1 MIWIWICRFM
11 RIWQPQTG
19 AHKNIFFFKKI
30 SFWLSSKSSQNL
42 RLLGQL
48 FLCIHV
54 DLHWNFHQ
62 EITVA
67 RIFGHGEEPPEL
79 LRPFSRAGTWSKL
92 RQIGGK
98 SRICCKRTRFSGFF
112 PIIFDVPS
120 FFRIFFVFF
129 PIVFYVCFRF
139 LSAFFFRFWT
149 KLEKSQKRKKPRF
162 FSFFYRFFIVF
173 LSFFF
178 VFLSFF
184 YRLYF
189 RPENAFSNYFRII
202 FDSQTQFSSN
212 FRLIFDLKTD
222 FTELEAHFDF
232 AFAIT
237 GAFATVIVPTLA
249 GLIATS

>member
-1 MIWIWICRFM
+1 M

-19 AHKNIFFFKKI
+19 AHKNIFFKKI

-67 RIFGHGEEPPEL
+67 RIFGHGEDPPEL

-98 SRICCKRTRFSGFF
+98 SRICCKRTRFSVFF

-139 LSAFFFRFWT
+139 LSAFFSVFEPNW
-149 KLEKSQKRKKPRF
+149 KNPKNAKNLE
-162 FSFFYRFFIVF
+162 
-173 LSFFF
+173 FFF

-184 YRLYF
+184 FRFFFVFYRFFIVFYRF
-189 RPENAFSNYFRII
+189 FIVFIFDPKTHFQII
-202 FDSQTQFSSN
+202 FELFSIAQS
-212 FRLIFDLKTD
+212 ILK
-222 FTELEAHFDF
+222 
-232 AFAIT
+232 
-237 GAFATVIVPTLA
+237 
-249 GLIATS
+249 